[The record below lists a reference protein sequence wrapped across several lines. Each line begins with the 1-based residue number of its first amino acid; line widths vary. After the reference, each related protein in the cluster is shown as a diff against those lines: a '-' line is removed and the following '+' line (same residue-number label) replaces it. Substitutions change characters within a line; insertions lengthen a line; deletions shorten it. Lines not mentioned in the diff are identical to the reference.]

1 MAERRAPALHT
12 IPAHRAFSDA
22 LAKGLLAL
30 HGGIDGGLTLARG
43 IVLLPNNRAIRAV
56 RERVVPQDEVAGPSG
71 DGRQRQMLLGVH
83 ARRRVRRQ

>member
-1 MAERRAPALHT
+1 MAERRPPALHT

-56 RERVVPQDEVAGPSG
+56 RDAFVRASGTGLLLPRLVAVG
-71 DGRQRQMLLGVH
+71 DIDLAG
-83 ARRRVRRQ
+83 APT